1 MNETPLNSTPMREA
15 SSLTRPGFAVPR
27 GTCDSHVHMFG
38 PEARYPHVDHPHYT
52 LPDGAAP
59 LLEAMTRALGI
70 DRFAIV
76 QPSFYGTD
84 NRCMLDA
91 LARFGTARARGV
103 AMVDEGISDAELESM
118 HSAGVRALR
127 LDLFLRSRWTAA
139 EIADYIARSAARIAP
154 LGWHLQFYTPGYVIR
169 DLIPVLGDV
178 PCDFVIDHMGYMLES
193 DGLTRADFDRL
204 LAAMQ
209 RGRGWMK
216 LSGPYRV
223 ARDGNFDKLRP
234 LARAIV
240 DALSERTV
248 WGSDW
253 PHIPDGSR
261 DTGALLEL
269 LRDWIPEAAARDRVL
284 SANPAR
290 LYGFEPA

>member
-1 MNETPLNSTPMREA
+1 MNHAPLNSTPMRKA
-15 SSLTRPGFAVPR
+15 DSLTAPRFVVPQ
-27 GTCDSHVHMFG
+27 GSCDSHVHVFG

-52 LPDGAAP
+52 LPDGAPA
-59 LLEAMTRALGI
+59 LLDAMTRRLGL

-84 NRCMLDA
+84 NRCMLDTLGHFGA
-91 LARFGTARARGV
+91 ARTRGV
-103 AMVDEGISDAELESM
+103 AMVEEGISDAELEAMDRS
-118 HSAGVRALR
+118 GVRALR
-127 LDLFLRSRWTAA
+127 LDLFLRSRWTTA
-139 EIADYIARSAARIAP
+139 EIAAYIARSAERISP
-154 LGWHLQFYTPGYVIR
+154 LGWHLQFYTPGYVVR
-169 DLIPVLGDV
+169 ELIPMLGDV

-193 DGLTRADFDRL
+193 DGLTRLDFDRL
-204 LAAMQ
+204 LAAME

-223 ARDGNFDKLRP
+223 ARDGNFEKLRP

-240 DALSERTV
+240 DALGERTI

-261 DTGALLEL
+261 DTGALLDL
-269 LRDWIPEAAARDRVL
+269 LGDWIPETAARDRIL

-290 LYGFEPA
+290 LYGFATA